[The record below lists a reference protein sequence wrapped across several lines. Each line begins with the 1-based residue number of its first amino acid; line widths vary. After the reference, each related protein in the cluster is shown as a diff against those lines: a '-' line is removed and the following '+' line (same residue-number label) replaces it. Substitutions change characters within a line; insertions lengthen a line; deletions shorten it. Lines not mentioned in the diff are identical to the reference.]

1 VFITKIL
8 RRKTRGRTYQIYI
21 DGARAFE
28 LSDDVLAEFG
38 LRVGDEITEKAVEQI
53 VTAEARSRA
62 QRIAINYLSYRPRSS
77 KEVVQHLVRK
87 GFSEE
92 LAHRAVDYLRKL
104 QLLDDTKFAHI
115 FVRDR
120 LSRKPVGRA
129 LLRRTLQEKGIPPN
143 VVEQV
148 LRDHISEEDQEKAAE
163 QIASRRLRLAK
174 ASFDRLAPE
183 RRRKRLLEYLLRRG
197 FSNEIAHRTVR
208 TILS

>member
-1 VFITKIL
+1 MFITKIL

-53 VTAEARSRA
+53 VTSEARSRA
-62 QRIAINYLSYRPRSS
+62 HRIGINYLSYRPRSS

-87 GFSEE
+87 GFSED
-92 LAHRAVDYLRKL
+92 LARRTADHLHKL
-104 QLLDDTKFAHI
+104 QLLDDTKFARI

-129 LLRRTLQEKGIPPN
+129 FLRRALQEKGIAPN

-163 QIASRRLRLAK
+163 EIASRRLRLAK
-174 ASFDRLAPE
+174 ASFDKLAPE

-208 TILS
+208 SILS